1 MARIHTDL
9 SDIELITQLR
19 AGKKQALSILYDRYG
34 GLVYTI
40 ALRILSQADEAEDL
54 TQDVFLTFW
63 KQEKFDPSRAM
74 LSTYLSVLTRSRAL
88 NKIRSRATQGQAL
101 ERLQQWTLSDSCT
114 PTPLEQVSLEEQQQA
129 VREAMTQLTENQR
142 QVLEM
147 NYHRGLSHSEIAQQI
162 GMPLGTVKSSARQG
176 LLKLRQILG
185 ETSETG
191 SKA

>member
-1 MARIHTDL
+1 MVRIHAEL
-9 SDIELITQLR
+9 SDAELIDRLR
-19 AGKKQALSILYDRYG
+19 AGKQKALGILYDRYG

-40 ALRILSQADEAEDL
+40 ALRILAQADEAEDL

-63 KQEKFDPSRAM
+63 KQEKFDSSRAV

-129 VREAMTQLTENQR
+129 VREAMTCLTENQR

-162 GMPLGTVKSSARQG
+162 DMPLGTVKSNARQG
-176 LLKLRQILG
+176 LLKLRQLLG
-185 ETSETG
+185 ETIETG
-191 SKA
+191 SKV

>member
-1 MARIHTDL
+1 MVRIHAEL
-9 SDIELITQLR
+9 SDAELIVQLR
-19 AGKKQALSILYDRYG
+19 AGNQKAIGILYDRYG

-40 ALRILSQADEAEDL
+40 ALRILAQADEAEDL

-63 KQEKFDPSRAM
+63 KQEKFDSSRAM

-88 NKIRSRATQGQAL
+88 NKIRSRAAQGQAL

-129 VREAMTQLTENQR
+129 VREAMTRLTENQR

-147 NYHRGLSHSEIAQQI
+147 NYHKGLSHSEIAQQI
-162 GMPLGTVKSSARQG
+162 DMPLGTVKSNARQG
-176 LLKLRQILG
+176 LLKLRQLLG
-185 ETSETG
+185 ETTEKG
-191 SKA
+191 RKV

>member
-1 MARIHTDL
+1 MVRIHAEL
-9 SDIELITQLR
+9 SDAELIVQLR
-19 AGKKQALSILYDRYG
+19 AGNQKALGSLYDRYG

-40 ALRILSQADEAEDL
+40 ALRILAHADEAEDL

-63 KQEKFDPSRAM
+63 KQDKFDSSRAM

-129 VREAMTQLTENQR
+129 VREAMMQLSENQR
-142 QVLEM
+142 QVLEL
-147 NYHRGLSHSEIAQQI
+147 NYHQGLSHSEIAQQI
-162 GMPLGTVKSSARQG
+162 VMPLGTVKSNARQG
-176 LLKLRQILG
+176 LLKLRQLLG
-185 ETSETG
+185 ETIETG
-191 SKA
+191 SKI

>member
-1 MARIHTDL
+1 MVRIHAEL
-9 SDIELITQLR
+9 SDIELIDQLR
-19 AGKKQALSILYDRYG
+19 AGKQQALGILYDRYG

-114 PTPLEQVSLEEQQQA
+114 PTPLEQASLEEQQQA
-129 VREAMTQLTENQR
+129 VREAMTRLTENQR

-162 GMPLGTVKSSARQG
+162 DMPLGTVKSNARQG

-185 ETSETG
+185 DTIETG
-191 SKA
+191 SKV

>member
-1 MARIHTDL
+1 MVRIHADL
-9 SDIELITQLR
+9 PDIELIKQLR
-19 AGKKQALSILYDRYG
+19 AGNQKALGILYDRYG

-88 NKIRSRATQGQAL
+88 NKIRGRATQGQAL
-101 ERLQQWTLSDSCT
+101 DRLQQWTLSESCA
-114 PTPLEQVSLEEQQQA
+114 PTLLEQASLEEQQQS
-129 VREAMTQLTENQR
+129 VREAMTLLTENQR
-142 QVLEM
+142 RVLEM

-162 GMPLGTVKSSARQG
+162 DMPLGTVKSNARQG

-185 ETSETG
+185 DTIDTG
-191 SKA
+191 SMV